1 MKIYEME
8 LGTEVTL
15 VILFGD
21 KTLNLKSSCVGTK
34 GKDILIAAVRV
45 DGKVINLET
54 GELKVSVMIDREQ
67 DKPLMWTDCDIKM
80 VVAKN
85 NVMVRIGSKFDAKEV
100 NRRGDFRLAIGG
112 AAKGRIGRNKE
123 ALQMTLRDVSYSGF
137 AVLIDEKAKFDSGT
151 PIRVVHKD
159 AGIPLPETIQ
169 MMTENPA
176 KVMGLTTKGRLMEG
190 YDADLVIFDD
200 NIQVKAVFVDG
211 KLSVENGELKLS

>member
-67 DKPLMWTDCDIKM
+67 DKPLMWTDCEIKM
-80 VVAKN
+80 IVAKN
-85 NVMVRIGSKFDAKEV
+85 NVMVRIGSKYDAKEV

-137 AVLIDEKAKFDSGT
+137 AVIIDPNVPYEIGG

-159 AGIPLPETIQ
+159 EELKT
-169 MMTENPA
+169 
-176 KVMGLTTKGRLMEG
+176 VL
-190 YDADLVIFDD
+190 DLV
-200 NIQVKAVFVDG
+200 G
-211 KLSVENGELKLS
+211 KIVRMEDRNGRTLLGCKLDLPSPILGKYIGEKQQRILANRMGNNSSNE